1 MFCFLILESLVSLER
16 KGKNYTTCVWNLDE
30 ESQSTHFLLHDLVA
44 LMTAL
49 VLVCYTTYLGIQFTR
64 VRCSKSSI
72 VATSLRQKTS
82 KILYITYGLL
92 EILLF
97 LV

>member
-49 VLVCYTTYLGIQFTR
+49 VLRSLLHYILGHPIY
-64 VRCSKSSI
+64 S
-72 VATSLRQKTS
+72 
-82 KILYITYGLL
+82 
-92 EILLF
+92 
-97 LV
+97 